1 MSVFQKLFGLVSGR
15 FPVTQRRSL
24 QIGGMQAAGH
34 EKNILS
40 CNNGVVQPTPFC
52 VLFLKFV

>member
-24 QIGGMQAAGH
+24 QIGGIQAAGH
-34 EKNILS
+34 GKNILS
-40 CNNGVVQPTPFC
+40 CNNGVV
-52 VLFLKFV
+52 